1 MNYKMIIFDL
11 DGTILNTIEDLCASC
26 NAAFLKY
33 DIKPIDVPTT
43 MKHLGHGIRH
53 LVYET
58 SGHSLLIEELLSTFK
73 KYYAAHYN
81 DYTKPYEGIISLL
94 DWCLA
99 QSIQIGVLTNKV
111 EDIALKLCSAHFG
124 SRFQFVYGEKEGRKR
139 KPDPTFLLELIDSYH
154 LKKDEVIYIGDSE
167 VDIETCNN
175 AGILGLFVD
184 YGFRSKEELLKKTD
198 ILFDSPQQIIDFLK
212 R

>member
-11 DGTILNTIEDLCASC
+11 DGTILNTIEDLCAAC

-33 DIKPIDVPTT
+33 GLKPIDVQTT
-43 MKHLGHGIRH
+43 MKYLGHGIRH

-58 SGHSLLIEELLSTFK
+58 SGRSTLIDELLLTFK
-73 KYYAAHYN
+73 KYYADHYN
-81 DYTKPYEGIISLL
+81 DDTKPYAGIISLL
-94 DWCLA
+94 DWCLEH
-99 QSIQIGVLTNKV
+99 SIQIGVLTNKV
-111 EDIALKLCSAHFG
+111 EDIAQKLCSAHFG

-139 KPDPTFLLELIDSYH
+139 KPDPTFLLELIHSYH
-154 LKKDEVIYIGDSE
+154 LQKNEVIYIGDSE

-175 AGILGLFVD
+175 AGILGLYVD
-184 YGFRSKEELLKKTD
+184 YGFRSKEELLKKTN
-198 ILFDSPQQIIDFLK
+198 IVYDSPQQIIDFLK